1 MAFLVDVINYAQ
13 NVLAVVAGTPRT
25 AASVNGPLQGLVN
38 RTAFLKHISDKLWG
52 TYLTVSGV
60 DTGLDTLNIVG
71 HGLSAN
77 QAVRVTTIGGSIP
90 APLNDGVV
98 YYVIVVDSDNLNLS
112 LASGPGAAVDLTGPM
127 AGDVYVSVLPDWQG
141 DLLMVDATYGT
152 GIFASLVMWLA
163 GTQTVTGAKTF
174 DDITANNQ
182 YKYNGSST
190 TGYDTGEAV
199 DMFGMW
205 SVAPGSYTANTNS
218 TTDPFYVRA
227 HFPHEAVL
235 EGFSISYQGAAGHGG
250 LPATMPKIIL
260 VQRSV
265 TGTLETP
272 VATATDASAS
282 AVALEANHLISSAS
296 ISVTIDTR
304 SGYTYWWKLQPEAGA
319 NSLIGGVWGT
329 PTSRFVTRYVDR
341 RAS

>member
-60 DTGLDTLNIVG
+60 DTGLDTLNVVG

-98 YYVIVVDSDNLNLS
+98 YYVIVVDSDNIKLS

-127 AGDVYVSVLPDWQG
+127 AGDVYVSILPDWQG

-163 GTQTVTGAKTF
+163 GTQTVTGPKTF
-174 DDITANNQ
+174 DDITANSE

-190 TGYDTGEAV
+190 TGYDTGETV
-199 DMFGMW
+199 DTSGLW
-205 SVAPGSYTANTNS
+205 TIDPGSYTAATNVAA
-218 TTDPFYVRA
+218 DALYVRA

-235 EGFSISYQGAAGHGG
+235 EGFSVSYKGAAGHGG
-250 LPATMPKIIL
+250 LPGTMPKIRL
-260 VQRSV
+260 VQRNVDS
-265 TGTLETP
+265 TLESTA
-272 VATATDASAS
+272 ATATDASAS
-282 AVALEANHLISSAS
+282 TVALEAPHLISSAS
-296 ISVTIDTR
+296 FSLTIDTR
-304 SGYTYWWKLQPEAGA
+304 SGYTYWWKLEPEAGA
-319 NSLIGGVWGT
+319 NSLIGGIWGT
-329 PTSRFVTRYVDR
+329 PTSRFTTRYVDR